1 MPYSLL
7 ENVLVLALKRLPSS
21 LLAKMQSR
29 SVKAIVIV
37 LSVLLSTFLMGWVAF
52 ATAHSYLPL
61 AALGVFYG
69 VLLSY
74 PATKLLGPRLQSAL
88 GGLLGGISLGNIGS
102 RVAKGESVIR
112 SLSKFITT
120 TVGQVFANVPGVG
133 KAQSLEDGVVLCI
146 WMAIVTMFLIIATNV
161 YLGESTAAVKSPV
174 APVSP
179 GAPAAAPAQAT
190 AALPAN
196 NTIGA
201 ASGS

>member
-37 LSVLLSTFLMGWVAF
+37 LSLLLSTFLMGWVAF
-52 ATAHSYLPL
+52 ATSHSYLPL

-69 VLLSY
+69 VMLSY

-120 TVGQVFANVPGVG
+120 TVGQVLATVPAAG
-133 KAQSLEDGVVLCI
+133 KDQALEDGVVLCI

-161 YLGESTAAVKSPV
+161 YLGEGTAAVK
-174 APVSP
+174 APAAPLAP
-179 GAPAAAPAQAT
+179 GASAPAAAAVT
-190 AALPAN
+190 AN
-196 NTIGA
+196 STMGA

>member
-29 SVKAIVIV
+29 SVKAIAIV
-37 LSVLLSTFLMGWVAF
+37 LSLLLSTFLMGWVAF
-52 ATAHSYLPL
+52 VTSHSYLPL

-69 VLLSY
+69 VILSY

-112 SLSKFITT
+112 SLSKFITA
-120 TVGQVFANVPGVG
+120 TVAQVLANVPGNGQDQV
-133 KAQSLEDGVVLCI
+133 LENGVVLCI

-161 YLGESTAAVKSPV
+161 YLGESTAAVKTPV
-174 APVSP
+174 ALVSP
-179 GAPAAAPAQAT
+179 GAPAPMPAPAAAVVT
-190 AALPAN
+190 ANSTL
-196 NTIGA
+196 GA
-201 ASGS
+201 ASGR